1 MSSYKGLKVAE
12 LRQICIDKGLSVTGL
27 RKADILQLLSD
38 NDHVV
43 ENVLSH
49 ESDSDDETG
58 SGMDASDAGD
68 DVTAG
73 GSRQAT
79 DQSDAVEQLKLQLQ
93 IAKLEFES
101 LKLKSKLDCRSKTVA
116 VSDDFVKHASRDVN
130 ALLPTM
136 HNSVT
141 DVIAYFTTFEKTLH
155 LHGVDRNTWH
165 LYLPGKLNAKAA
177 KVYSQLS
184 LEQSRDY
191 ALIKQEILNN
201 LKLTSKSYFERFK
214 TCKKFTD
221 ESHVLFLNRMTESHN
236 YYVESK
242 KLNAY
247 ETLRDDV
254 IMQQFLSAIDSD
266 TREFVELREPES
278 AARAAQMAD
287 LFSESRSQKQDASKG
302 LAKPKWSK
310 TKVGTSGENPK
321 SYDERSNNAEAGN
334 SHEAGSK
341 PGKPGECWGCGSS
354 THKLAQ
360 CPNNKKT
367 QPPKTANQKAG
378 NQTFKGK
385 QGVAFAEDTSFGD
398 PCYVIPAYV
407 FNKELICY
415 RDTGTRIS
423 LIKSKWVPKN
433 AYTGEHTEISG
444 VTGPRVKIPLAEVQ
458 LIAPTIN
465 CAMPT
470 KLRVGVLDGIPVDL
484 L

>member
-27 RKADILQLLSD
+27 RKTDILQLLAD

-49 ESDSDDETG
+49 ESDSNDETG
-58 SGMDASDAGD
+58 SGMDASDADD

-116 VSDDFVKHASRDVN
+116 VSDDLVKHASRDVN

-221 ESHVLFLNRMTESHN
+221 ESHVLFLNRMTESHK

-278 AARAAQMAD
+278 AARAAQMA
-287 LFSESRSQKQDASKG
+287 A
-302 LAKPKWSK
+302 
-310 TKVGTSGENPK
+310 
-321 SYDERSNNAEAGN
+321 
-334 SHEAGSK
+334 
-341 PGKPGECWGCGSS
+341 
-354 THKLAQ
+354 
-360 CPNNKKT
+360 
-367 QPPKTANQKAG
+367 
-378 NQTFKGK
+378 
-385 QGVAFAEDTSFGD
+385 
-398 PCYVIPAYV
+398 
-407 FNKELICY
+407 
-415 RDTGTRIS
+415 
-423 LIKSKWVPKN
+423 
-433 AYTGEHTEISG
+433 
-444 VTGPRVKIPLAEVQ
+444 
-458 LIAPTIN
+458 
-465 CAMPT
+465 
-470 KLRVGVLDGIPVDL
+470 
-484 L
+484 